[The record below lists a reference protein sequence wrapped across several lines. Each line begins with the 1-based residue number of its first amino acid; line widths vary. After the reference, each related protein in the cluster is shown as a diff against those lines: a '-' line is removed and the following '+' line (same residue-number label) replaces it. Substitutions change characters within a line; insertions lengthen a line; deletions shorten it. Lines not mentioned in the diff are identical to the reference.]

1 MCFNKTEQKIRV
13 SPYFYL
19 VTNHLWGVVIIVSTM
34 WINKIKGGLLNK
46 MVDCLLYITVIPAG
60 VASPSCALHLQQSSL
75 PLKPKYRTQL
85 TQFVAIRKLTAAIF
99 KPEKNKTSLGMLSL
113 AYKVWRS
120 FLTRFDRSCFTHG
133 PRYLSAGRL
142 EFGVEPGVADS
153 KDCLSSNRL
162 VTLLTPEVYH
172 KVLQDLMDSWLRLI
186 DGSLSS
192 LGVRPWTTYPAVKTS
207 RSR

>member
-1 MCFNKTEQKIRV
+1 
-13 SPYFYL
+13 
-19 VTNHLWGVVIIVSTM
+19 
-34 WINKIKGGLLNK
+34 

-60 VASPSCALHLQQSSL
+60 VGFAFLPIALPTKYHWNQS
-75 PLKPKYRTQL
+75 T
-85 TQFVAIRKLTAAIF
+85 VAYSTNAVVIRKLTATIF
-99 KPEKNKTSLGMLSL
+99 KPERNKTSLGMLSL

-120 FLTRFDRSCFTHG
+120 FVTRFDRSWFTHG

-153 KDCLSSNRL
+153 KDCISSNRL

-172 KVLQDLMDSWLRLI
+172 KVMQDLMDSWLRLI

-192 LGVRPWTTYPAVKTS
+192 LGVRPWTTYPAVDTS